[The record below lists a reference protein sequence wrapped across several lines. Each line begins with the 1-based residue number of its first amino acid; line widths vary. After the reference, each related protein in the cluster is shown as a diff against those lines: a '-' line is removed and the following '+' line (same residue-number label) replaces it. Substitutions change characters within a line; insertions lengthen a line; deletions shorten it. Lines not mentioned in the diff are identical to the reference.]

1 MLKEPMGT
9 IDEPE
14 PRTEE
19 MSGYLIKRA
28 QAALH
33 VCLEEIVSPHGLG
46 IPQYVVLSLLAET
59 PGLANAELARRAFVT
74 PQSMNEV
81 LKQLESTGLVE
92 RRRNPANARILNAYL
107 TRTGNRK
114 WSAVSSQVREL
125 EARLLSGL
133 TTDERQTLNRS
144 LLTIIDNVTRS

>member
-1 MLKEPMGT
+1 MRA
-9 IDEPE
+9 IDKPE

-33 VCLEEIVSPHGLG
+33 VCLEEITSAHGLG
-46 IPQYVVLSLLAET
+46 IPQFVVLSFLAET
-59 PGLANAELARRAFVT
+59 PGLANADLARRAFVT

-81 LKQLESTGLVE
+81 LKQLESAGLVE
-92 RRRNPANARILNAYL
+92 RRRNPTNARILNSYL
-107 TRTGNRK
+107 TRTGTRK
-114 WSAVSSQVREL
+114 RSVVSSQVREL

-133 TTDERQTLNRS
+133 TSDEREALNRA
-144 LLTIIDNVTRS
+144 LLIIIDNVTRS

>member
-1 MLKEPMGT
+1 MAA

-33 VCLEEIVSPHGLG
+33 VCLEEIVSAHGLG
-46 IPQYVVLSLLAET
+46 IAQFLVLSLLAET
-59 PGLANAELARRAFVT
+59 PGLANADLARRAFVT

-81 LKQLESTGLVE
+81 LKQLESTRLVE

-107 TRTGNRK
+107 TRTGTRK
-114 WSAVSSQVREL
+114 WSAVNSQVWEL

-133 TTDERQTLNRS
+133 TSDERQTLNRA
-144 LLTIIDNVTRS
+144 LLTIIDNVTGT

>member
-1 MLKEPMGT
+1 MGA

-33 VCLEEIVSPHGLG
+33 VCLEEIVSAHGLG
-46 IPQYVVLSLLAET
+46 IPQFVVLSFLAET
-59 PGLANAELARRAFVT
+59 PGLANADLARRAFVT
-74 PQSMNEV
+74 PQTMNEV
-81 LKQLESTGLVE
+81 LKQLESAGLVE
-92 RRRNPANARILNAYL
+92 RVQNPTNARILNAYL
-107 TRTGNRK
+107 TRSGTRK
-114 WSAVSSQVREL
+114 LSAVSSQVREL

-133 TTDERQTLNRS
+133 SGDERQILNRA

>member
-1 MLKEPMGT
+1 MGA
-9 IDEPE
+9 IDKPE

-33 VCLEEIVSPHGLG
+33 VCLEEITSAYGLG
-46 IPQYVVLSLLAET
+46 IPQFVVLSFLAET
-59 PGLANAELARRAFVT
+59 PGLANADLARRAFVT

-81 LKQLESTGLVE
+81 LQQLESTGLVE
-92 RRRNPANARILNAYL
+92 RRRNPTNARILNAYL
-107 TRTGNRK
+107 TRSGARK
-114 WSAVSSQVREL
+114 RKAVNSQVREL

-133 TTDERQTLNRS
+133 TSDERQALNRA

>member
-1 MLKEPMGT
+1 MEVV
-9 IDEPE
+9 DEPE

-28 QAALH
+28 QAAIH
-33 VCLEEIVSPHGLG
+33 VCLEEIVSAHGLA

-59 PGLANAELARRAFVT
+59 PGLANADLARRAFVT

-107 TRTGNRK
+107 TRTGIRK
-114 WSAVSSQVREL
+114 RSVVSIQVREL
-125 EARLLSGL
+125 EARLLGGL
-133 TTDERQTLNRS
+133 TNDERQTLNRA

>member
-1 MLKEPMGT
+1 MRA
-9 IDEPE
+9 IDEPSTE

-19 MSGYLIKRA
+19 MSGYLIKRT
-28 QAALH
+28 QAVLH
-33 VCLEEIVSPHGLG
+33 DRLEEIVSAHSLG
-46 IPQYVVLSLLAET
+46 IPQFVVLSFLAET
-59 PGLANAELARRAFVT
+59 PGLANADLARRAFVT

-107 TRTGNRK
+107 TRTGNGK
-114 WSAVSSQVREL
+114 WNAVNSQVREL

-133 TTDERQTLNRS
+133 TSDERNTLNRA
-144 LLTIIDNVTRS
+144 LLTIIDNLTCS

>member
-1 MLKEPMGT
+1 MGA

-33 VCLEEIVSPHGLG
+33 VCLEEIVSAHGLG
-46 IPQYVVLSLLAET
+46 IAQFVVLSFLAET
-59 PGLANAELARRAFVT
+59 PGLANADLARRAFVT

-81 LKQLESTGLVE
+81 LKQLESAGLVE
-92 RRRNPANARILNAYL
+92 RRRNPTNARILNAYL
-107 TRTGNRK
+107 TRTGARK
-114 WSAVSSQVREL
+114 RNAVSVQVREL

-133 TTDERQTLNRS
+133 SRDERQNLNRA
-144 LLTIIDNVTRS
+144 LLTVIDNVTRS

>member
-1 MLKEPMGT
+1 MGA
-9 IDEPE
+9 ICEPE

-33 VCLEEIVSPHGLG
+33 VCLEEIVSAHGLG
-46 IPQYVVLSLLAET
+46 IAQFVVLSFLAET
-59 PGLANAELARRAFVT
+59 PGLANADLARRAFVT

-81 LKQLESTGLVE
+81 LKRLESTGLVE
-92 RRRNPANARILNAYL
+92 RRQNPANARILNAYL
-107 TRTGNRK
+107 TRTGAGK
-114 WSAVSSQVREL
+114 WSAASSQVQEL

-133 TTDERQTLNRS
+133 TSDERQTLNRA
-144 LLTIIDNVTRS
+144 LLTIIDNVTPR

>member
-1 MLKEPMGT
+1 MGA
-9 IDEPE
+9 IDKLE

-28 QAALH
+28 QAAIHL
-33 VCLEEIVSPHGLG
+33 CLEEIVSAHGLG
-46 IPQYVVLSLLAET
+46 IPQFVVLSFLAET
-59 PGLANAELARRAFVT
+59 PGLANADLARRAFVT

-92 RRRNPANARILNAYL
+92 RRQNPKNARILNAYL
-107 TRTGNRK
+107 TRAGTRK
-114 WSAVSSQVREL
+114 RSAVSGQVREL

-133 TTDERQTLNRS
+133 TSGERQSLNRA
-144 LLTIIDNVTRS
+144 LVTIIDNVTRS

>member
-1 MLKEPMGT
+1 MAA

-33 VCLEEIVSPHGLG
+33 VCLEEIVFPHGLG
-46 IPQYVVLSLLAET
+46 IAQFVVLSLLAET
-59 PGLANAELARRAFVT
+59 PGLANADLARRAFVT

-81 LKQLESTGLVE
+81 LKQLESTRLVE

-107 TRTGNRK
+107 TRTGTRK
-114 WSAVSSQVREL
+114 WSAVNSQVWEL

-133 TTDERQTLNRS
+133 TSDERQTLNRA

>member
-1 MLKEPMGT
+1 MGA
-9 IDEPE
+9 IGMPE

-28 QAALH
+28 QAAIH
-33 VCLEEIVSPHGLG
+33 VCLEKIVSAHGLG
-46 IPQYVVLSLLAET
+46 IPQYVVLSFLAET
-59 PGLANAELARRAFVT
+59 PGLANADLARRAFVT

-92 RRRNPANARILNAYL
+92 RRRNLTNARILNAYL
-107 TRTGNRK
+107 TRTGTRK
-114 WSAVSSQVREL
+114 LSAVSTQVREL

-133 TTDERQTLNRS
+133 TSAERRTLNRA
-144 LLTIIDNVTRS
+144 LLIIIDNMTRS

>member
-1 MLKEPMGT
+1 MGA

-28 QAALH
+28 QAAIH
-33 VCLEEIVSPHGLG
+33 VRLEEIVSAHGLA
-46 IPQYVVLSLLAET
+46 IPQYVVLSFLAET
-59 PGLANAELARRAFVT
+59 PGLANADLARRAFVT

-92 RRRNPANARILNAYL
+92 RRPNPTNARILNAYL
-107 TRTGNRK
+107 TRTGTRK
-114 WSAVSSQVREL
+114 QGAVDSQVREF
-125 EARLLSGL
+125 EARLLAGL
-133 TTDERQTLNRS
+133 TSDERQTLNRA
-144 LLTIIDNVTRS
+144 LLTIIDNVTPS

>member
-1 MLKEPMGT
+1 MGA

-33 VCLEEIVSPHGLG
+33 VCLEEIVSAHGLG
-46 IPQYVVLSLLAET
+46 IPQFVVLSLLAET
-59 PGLANAELARRAFVT
+59 PGLANADLARRAFVT

-81 LKQLESTGLVE
+81 LKQLELTGLVE

-107 TRTGNRK
+107 TRTGTKK
-114 WSAVSSQVREL
+114 WSAVRGQVQKL

-133 TTDERQTLNRS
+133 TSDERQTLNRA

>member
-1 MLKEPMGT
+1 MAA

-28 QAALH
+28 QAAIH
-33 VCLEEIVSPHGLG
+33 VCLEEIVSVHGLA

-59 PGLANAELARRAFVT
+59 PGLANADLARRAFVT

-92 RRRNPANARILNAYL
+92 RRRNPTNARILNAYL
-107 TRTGNRK
+107 TRTGTRK
-114 WSAVSSQVREL
+114 RSDVSGQVLEL

-133 TTDERQTLNRS
+133 TSDERLTLNRA
-144 LLTIIDNVTRS
+144 LLIVIDNVTHLNSSP

>member
-1 MLKEPMGT
+1 MGV
-9 IDEPE
+9 IDTPE
-14 PRTEE
+14 PKTEE

-46 IPQYVVLSLLAET
+46 IPQFVVLSFLAET
-59 PGLANAELARRAFVT
+59 PGLANADLARRAFVT

-92 RRRNPANARILNAYL
+92 RRPNPTNARILNAYL
-107 TRTGNRK
+107 TRTGTRK
-114 WSAVSSQVREL
+114 RSAVSSQVREL

-133 TTDERQTLNRS
+133 TSDERQTLNRA
-144 LLTIIDNVTRS
+144 LLIVIDNVTRS

>member
-1 MLKEPMGT
+1 MGAN
-9 IDEPE
+9 DEPQ

-28 QAALH
+28 QAAIH
-33 VCLEEIVSPHGLG
+33 VCLEEIVAPHGLG
-46 IPQYVVLSLLAET
+46 IPQFVVLSLLAET

-92 RRRNPANARILNAYL
+92 RRQNPANARILNAQL
-107 TRTGNRK
+107 TRTGTRK
-114 WSAVSSQVREL
+114 WSVVSSQVREL

-133 TTDERQTLNRS
+133 TSDERQNLNRA
-144 LLTIIDNVTRS
+144 LLTIIDNVIRH

>member
-1 MLKEPMGT
+1 MRAING
-9 IDEPE
+9 PE
-14 PRTEE
+14 ARPEE

-28 QAALH
+28 QAAIH
-33 VCLEEIVSPHGLG
+33 VSLEEAVSAHGLG
-46 IPQYVVLSLLAET
+46 IAQFVALSFLAQT
-59 PGLANAELARRAFVT
+59 PGLANADLARRAFVT

-92 RRRNPANARILNAYL
+92 RRPNPANARILNAYL
-107 TRTGNRK
+107 TRTGTRK
-114 WSAVSSQVREL
+114 WSAVTSQVKEL

-133 TTDERQTLNRS
+133 TIGERRTLKRA

>member
-107 TRTGNRK
+107 TRSGTRK
-114 WSAVSSQVREL
+114 WSALSSQVRKL
-125 EARLLSGL
+125 EVRLLSGL
-133 TTDERQTLNRS
+133 PSDERQTLNRA

>member
-1 MLKEPMGT
+1 MGA

-33 VCLEEIVSPHGLG
+33 VCLEEIVFPHALG
-46 IPQYVVLSLLAET
+46 IAQFVVLSLLAET
-59 PGLANAELARRAFVT
+59 PGLANADLARRAFVT

-92 RRRNPANARILNAYL
+92 RRQNPTNARILNAYL
-107 TRTGNRK
+107 TRTGTRK
-114 WSAVSSQVREL
+114 WSVVSSQVREL

-133 TTDERQTLNRS
+133 TSDERQNLNRA
-144 LLTIIDNVTRS
+144 LLTIIDNVTRY

>member
-1 MLKEPMGT
+1 MGA
-9 IDEPE
+9 IDERQ

-28 QAALH
+28 QAAIH
-33 VCLEEIVSPHGLG
+33 VRLEEIVSAHGLG
-46 IPQYVVLSLLAET
+46 IAPLVVLSFLAET
-59 PGLANAELARRAFVT
+59 PGLANADLARRAFVT

-81 LKQLESTGLVE
+81 LKQLESSGLVE
-92 RRRNPANARILNAYL
+92 RRRNPLNARVLNAYL
-107 TRTGNRK
+107 TRTGTRK
-114 WSAVSSQVREL
+114 WSAVSSEIREL

-133 TTDERQTLNRS
+133 ANDERQNLNRA